1 MLNKLDI
8 KQIYLIAIC
17 VYIFLIIYYA
27 FIPMDKLTKYYNL
40 AARFRDKYE
49 QYDWHETVR
58 RQKIYN
64 ISCVAYLSLFL
75 FLSKNI
81 GEVIAIYGVLVF
93 FVLSILFAIWI
104 GPVKKK

>member
-1 MLNKLDI
+1 MNNLDI

-27 FIPMDKLTKYYNL
+27 LIPMDKLTKYYNL

-49 QYDWHETVR
+49 QYDWHETIR

-64 ISCVAYLSLFL
+64 ISSVAYLIFFL
-75 FLSKNI
+75 FLSKKI
-81 GEVIAIYGVLVF
+81 GEVIAIYGILGF
-93 FVLSILFAIWI
+93 FCIINTICNLDRTC
-104 GPVKKK
+104 